1 MSNIALPQSVQERMT
16 EEVFKVFM
24 ELFPKDKLAEQ
35 IEQAINKYFNWK
47 GIADKQAIGL
57 TGFEAMVFQ
66 TLEEFIKPMIR
77 KILSEKNEEFQ
88 RQLNDRFLK
97 ETTQQLNQGVDNITA
112 SLAMAVSRNMVSQVI
127 EQAHKS
133 AISGVMAAVDRSGGY
148 HDRYGA
154 LLSSLTSAYEVAY
167 PYVHPKTD
175 T

>member
-24 ELFPKDKLAEQ
+24 ELFPKDKLGEQ
-35 IEQAINKYFNWK
+35 IAETIDKYFTWK
-47 GIADKQAIGL
+47 GFSDKQAVGL

-66 TLEEFIKPMIR
+66 ALEGFIKPMIL
-77 KILSEKNEEFQ
+77 KILSEKNQEFQ
-88 RQLNDRFLK
+88 SQLNEAFLK
-97 ETTQQLNQGVDNITA
+97 ETVQQVNQGVDNITT

-133 AISGVMAAVDRSGGY
+133 AISSVITAVDQSGGY

-154 LLSSLTSAYEVAY
+154 LLSSLNTAYGAAF

>member
-35 IEQAINKYFNWK
+35 IEGTINKYFMWK
-47 GIADKQAIGL
+47 GFSDKQAVGL
-57 TGFEAMVFQ
+57 TGFEGMVFQ
-66 TLEEFIKPMIR
+66 TLEGFIKPMMH

-88 RQLNDRFLK
+88 QQLNERFLT
-97 ETTQQLNQGVDNITA
+97 ETAQQLNQGVDNITA
-112 SLAMAVSRNMVSQVI
+112 SLAMAVSRNMVSQVT

-133 AISGVMAAVDRSGGY
+133 AISAVITAVDNSGGY

-154 LLSSLTSAYEVAY
+154 LLSSLSSAYGTAY
-167 PYVHPKTD
+167 PYVQPKTD